1 MKTFNDFMT
10 EAKPG
15 QVYAID
21 ALADIIKYCQLEI
34 TKAKKEYKENK
45 MTLPELQR
53 LAKSLNNVIS
63 FVQLQLGN
71 KQ

>member
-53 LAKSLNNVIS
+53 LAKSLNNVIA

-71 KQ
+71 K

>member
-15 QVYAID
+15 QVYVID
-21 ALADIIKYCQLEI
+21 AQADIIKYCQLEI

-45 MTLPELQR
+45 MTLAELQR
-53 LAKSLNNVIS
+53 LAKSLNNVIA

-71 KQ
+71 K